1 MSRRS
6 AAADV
11 FLAIA
16 DPTRR
21 RMLQMLR
28 GDERP
33 ATELARAFRISQPS
47 VSQHLR
53 VLRDAGL
60 VRARRSGRQR
70 IYQLRPRKLKVVV
83 DWVAYFDKFWDEK
96 LSALG
101 TYLDKMED
109 DAR

>member
-1 MSRRS
+1 MSRRPAS
-6 AAADV
+6 ADV

-21 RMLQMLR
+21 RMLEMLKSN
-28 GDERP
+28 ERP
-33 ATELARAFRISQPS
+33 ATELARPFRISQPS

-53 VLRDAGL
+53 VLREAGL
-60 VRARRSGRQR
+60 VRTRRLGRQR
-70 IYQLRPRKLKVVV
+70 IYQLRPRKLKLVV

-101 TYLDKMED
+101 KYLDKMED
-109 DAR
+109 DAP

>member
-1 MSRRS
+1 MSRRNAS
-6 AAADV
+6 ADV

-21 RMLQMLR
+21 RMLEMLR
-28 GDERP
+28 SDERA
-33 ATELARAFRISQPS
+33 ATELARSFRISQPS

-60 VRARRSGRQR
+60 VRARRNGRQR

-101 TYLDKMED
+101 TYLDRMED
-109 DAR
+109 DA

>member
-1 MSRRS
+1 VSRRPAS
-6 AAADV
+6 ADV

-33 ATELARAFRISQPS
+33 ATELARSFRVSQPTI
-47 VSQHLR
+47 SQHLR

-60 VRARRSGRQR
+60 VRARRNGRQR

-109 DAR
+109 DA

>member
-1 MSRRS
+1 MSRRP
-6 AAADV
+6 ANADV

-21 RMLQMLR
+21 RMLEMLR

-33 ATELARAFRISQPS
+33 ATELARSFRISQPS

-60 VRARRSGRQR
+60 VRARRNGRQR
-70 IYQLRPRKLKVVV
+70 IYQLRPRKLKIVV
-83 DWVAYFDKFWDEK
+83 DWVAYFDRFWDEK

-101 TYLDKMED
+101 RYLDRMEN
-109 DAR
+109 DA

>member
-1 MSRRS
+1 MSRRN

-33 ATELARAFRISQPS
+33 ATELARSFRVSQPTI
-47 VSQHLR
+47 SQHLR

-60 VRARRSGRQR
+60 VRARRAGRQR
-70 IYQLRPRKLKVVV
+70 IYQLRPRKLKLVV

-101 TYLDKMED
+101 KYLDKMED
-109 DAR
+109 DA